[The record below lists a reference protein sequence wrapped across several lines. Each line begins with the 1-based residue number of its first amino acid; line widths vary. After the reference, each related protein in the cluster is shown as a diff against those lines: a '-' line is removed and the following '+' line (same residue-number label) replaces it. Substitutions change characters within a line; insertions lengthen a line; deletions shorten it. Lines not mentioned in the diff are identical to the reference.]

1 MRDRKIIE
9 LLSPAKNLACAKAAI
24 LAGADT
30 VYMGASAFGARS
42 SAANSLK
49 DLREAASF
57 AHDFGARLYVAL
69 NTILSDAELSEAK
82 NLAALAYE
90 AGADALIIQ
99 DLGLISDDLPPIE
112 IHASTQCDI
121 RTPEKARFLESA
133 GFDTL
138 VLARELSLSEI
149 SAITKSVKAR
159 IECFAHGA
167 LCVSMSGK
175 CYLSY
180 AVGGRS
186 GNRGMCAQPCRMKY
200 ELLDAD
206 FRKVAKDS
214 YFLSLKDLN
223 RSQSIGE
230 MLDVGVS
237 AFKIEGRLKDEDYV
251 KNVTAFYRKILDIE
265 IAKRGLKRASFG
277 ESKLSFTPDP
287 SKTFNRGFTEYFLHS
302 NKTGNASF
310 NTPKSRGE
318 YIGKVT
324 ESRGAKFG
332 YEGKPLHNGDGVL
345 FELKNSD
352 IFGANIQ
359 TATCDSAA
367 CPPSCPPMPKGAK
380 IWRNKNPQFENLL
393 EQKIERKIPIS
404 IRVFESE
411 QSYIFEFI
419 HDESEVSASI
429 KLEISSFE
437 KARDFERARE
447 GILGSLSKL
456 GQTVFEAKKLVFSAS
471 SAPFLRSAQIN
482 EIRRNCAAKL
492 RENLRAHFEKSRI
505 VATKRPARAENFGGI
520 ESDYHANVLNEAAKN
535 FYKNSGID
543 ICEFAPESGEEPL
556 DKIELMRTRHCILS
570 ELGLCKMKNP
580 NKLKEPLFLKNES
593 ATLRLKFNCGNCGMS
608 VFKAK

>member
-1 MRDRKIIE
+1 MRDRNIIE
-9 LLSPAKNLACAKAAI
+9 LLSPAKNLACARAAI

-30 VYMGASAFGARS
+30 VYMGAAAFGARS
-42 SAANSLK
+42 NATNSLQDLKEAAN
-49 DLREAASF
+49 F

-69 NTILSDAELSEAK
+69 NTILSDDELSEAK
-82 NLAALAYE
+82 KLANLAYE

-149 SAITKSVKAR
+149 SAISKSVKAR
-159 IECFAHGA
+159 IECFVHGA

-206 FRKVAKDS
+206 FKKVAKDS

-230 MLDVGVS
+230 MLDANVS

-287 SKTFNRGFTEYFLHS
+287 TKTFNRGFTEYFLHS

-318 YIGKVT
+318 YIGVVT
-324 ESRGAKFG
+324 ESRGAKFSYKG
-332 YEGKPLHNGDGVL
+332 TPLHNGDGVL

-352 IFGANIQ
+352 IVGTNLQ
-359 TATCDSAA
+359 TATSDSAT
-367 CPPSCPPMPKGAK
+367 CPASCPPIPKGAK
-380 IWRNKNPQFENLL
+380 IWRNKNPQFENSLA
-393 EQKIERKIPIS
+393 QKIERKIPIS

-411 QSYIFEFI
+411 NSYVFEFN
-419 HDESEVSASI
+419 HDESNVSARV
-429 KLEISSFE
+429 EFEASSFE
-437 KARDFERARE
+437 KAKDFNQAKEN
-447 GILGSLSKL
+447 ILTSLSKL
-456 GQTVFEAKKLVFSAS
+456 GQTIFVAKKLVFSAS
-471 SAPFLRSAQIN
+471 NAPFLRSAQIN
-482 EIRRNCAAKL
+482 EIRRNCATKL
-492 RENLRAHFEKSRI
+492 QQNLRAHFDNARI
-505 VATKRPARAENFGGI
+505 VNVKRPKRAENFGDI
-520 ESDYHANVLNEAAKN
+520 ESDYHANVLNNSARA
-535 FYKNSGID
+535 FYENSGID
-543 ICEFAPESGEEPL
+543 ICELAPESGAKPL
-556 DKIELMRTRHCILS
+556 DKVELMRTRHCILS
-570 ELGLCKMKNP
+570 ELGLCKKKNP
-580 NKLKEPLFLKNES
+580 NNLKEPLFLKNES

-608 VFKAK
+608 VFKAT

>member
-1 MRDRKIIE
+1 
-9 LLSPAKNLACAKAAI
+9 
-24 LAGADT
+24 
-30 VYMGASAFGARS
+30 MGAAAFGARS
-42 SAANSLK
+42 NAANSLQ
-49 DLREAASF
+49 DLKEAANF

-69 NTILSDAELSEAK
+69 NTILSDDELGEAK
-82 NLAALAYE
+82 KLANLAYE

-149 SAITKSVKAR
+149 SAISKSVKAR
-159 IECFAHGA
+159 IECFVHGA

-206 FRKVAKDS
+206 SKKVAKDS

-223 RSQSIGE
+223 RSQSIGD
-230 MLDVGVS
+230 MLDASVS

-265 IAKRGLKRASFG
+265 ITKRGLVRASYG
-277 ESKLSFTPDP
+277 ESKLNFTPEP
-287 SKTFNRGFTEYFLHS
+287 SKTFNRGFTEYFLHGS
-302 NKTGNASF
+302 KVGNASL

-324 ESRGAKFG
+324 ESRGAKFS

-352 IFGANIQ
+352 TIGANLQ
-359 TATCDSAA
+359 TATCDSAV
-367 CPPSCPPMPKGAK
+367 CPPTCPPIPKGAK
-380 IWRNKNPQFENLL
+380 IWRNKNPQFENSLA
-393 EQKIERKIPIS
+393 QKIERKIPIS
-404 IRVFESE
+404 IRVFESGKF
-411 QSYIFEFI
+411 YVFEFC
-419 HDESEVSASI
+419 HVESGVSSSLEI
-429 KLEISSFE
+429 EISKLENARNFE
-437 KARDFERARE
+437 QAKEN
-447 GILGSLSKL
+447 ILTSLSKL
-456 GQTVFEAKKLVFSAS
+456 GQTNFEAEKLVFSAP
-471 SAPFLRSAQIN
+471 SAPFLKSAQIN

-492 RENLRAHFEKSRI
+492 QENLRAHFEEARI
-505 VATKRPARAENFGGI
+505 VNVKRPKRAENFGGI
-520 ESDYHANVLNEAAKN
+520 ECDYHANVLNNSAKN

-543 ICEFAPESGEEPL
+543 ICEFAPESGEKLL
-556 DKIELMRTRHCILS
+556 DKVELMRTRHCILS
-570 ELGLCKMKNP
+570 ELGLCKKKNP

-593 ATLRLKFNCGNCGMS
+593 AKLRLKFNCGDCGMS

>member
-42 SAANSLK
+42 NAANSLQ
-49 DLREAASF
+49 DLKEAANF

-69 NTILSDAELSEAK
+69 NTILSDDELSEAK
-82 NLAALAYE
+82 KLANLAYE

-149 SAITKSVKAR
+149 SAISKSVKAR
-159 IECFAHGA
+159 IECFVHGA

-206 FRKVAKDS
+206 SKKVAKDS

-230 MLDVGVS
+230 MLDANVS

-265 IAKRGLKRASFG
+265 ISKRGLVRASYG
-277 ESKLSFTPDP
+277 ESKLKFTPDP
-287 SKTFNRGFTEYFLHS
+287 SKTFNRGFTEYFLRGS
-302 NKTGNASF
+302 KVGNASF

-324 ESRGAKFG
+324 ESRGATFS

-352 IFGANIQ
+352 TIGTNLQ
-359 TATCDSAA
+359 TATCDSAV
-367 CPPSCPPMPKGAK
+367 CPPTCPPIPKGAK
-380 IWRNKNPQFENLL
+380 IWRNKNPQFENSLA
-393 EQKIERKIPIS
+393 QKLERKIPIS

-411 QSYIFEFI
+411 KFYVFEFC
-419 HDESEVSASI
+419 HVESGVSASLE
-429 KLEISSFE
+429 LEISKLENARNFE
-437 KARDFERARE
+437 QAKEN
-447 GILGSLSKL
+447 ILTSLSKL
-456 GQTVFEAKKLVFSAS
+456 GQTNFEAKKLVFSAP
-471 SAPFLRSAQIN
+471 SAPFLKSAQIN
-482 EIRRNCAAKL
+482 EIRRICAAKL
-492 RENLRAHFEKSRI
+492 QENLRAHFEEARI
-505 VATKRPARAENFGGI
+505 VNVKRPKCAENFGGL
-520 ESDYHANVLNEAAKN
+520 ECDYHANVLNNSAKN

-543 ICEFAPESGEEPL
+543 ICEFAPESGEKPL
-556 DKIELMRTRHCILS
+556 DKVELMRTRHCILS
-570 ELGLCKMKNP
+570 ELGLCKKKNP
-580 NKLKEPLFLKNES
+580 NKLKEPLFLKSES
-593 ATLRLKFNCGNCGMS
+593 AKLRLKFNCGDCGMS
-608 VFKAK
+608 VFKAP

>member
-1 MRDRKIIE
+1 MRDREIIE

-30 VYMGASAFGARS
+30 VYMGAPAFGARS
-42 SAANSLK
+42 NAANSLQ
-49 DLREAASF
+49 DLKEAANF

-69 NTILSDAELSEAK
+69 NTILSDSELSEAK
-82 NLAALAYE
+82 KLANLAYE

-112 IHASTQCDI
+112 IHTSTQCDI

-138 VLARELSLSEI
+138 VLARELSLPEI
-149 SAITKSVKAR
+149 SAIAAAVKAR
-159 IECFAHGA
+159 IECFVHGA

-206 FRKVAKDS
+206 SKKVANDS

-230 MLDVGVS
+230 MLDANVS

-251 KNVTAFYRKILDIE
+251 KNATAFYRKILDIE

-277 ESKLSFTPDP
+277 ESKPTFTPDP
-287 SKTFNRGFTEYFLHS
+287 SKTFNRGFTEYFLRGS
-302 NKTGNASF
+302 KVGNASF

-324 ESRGAKFG
+324 ESRGAKFSYKG
-332 YEGKPLHNGDGVL
+332 TPLHNGDGVL

-359 TATCDSAA
+359 TATCDSAS
-367 CPPSCPPMPKGAK
+367 CPPSCPPIPKGAK
-380 IWRNKNPQFENLL
+380 IWRNKNPQFENSLA
-393 EQKIERKIPIS
+393 QKIERKIPIS
-404 IRVFESE
+404 IRVFECE
-411 QSYIFEFI
+411 NFCVFEFS
-419 HDESEVSASI
+419 HAESKVSASV

-437 KARDFERARE
+437 KARDFERAKE
-447 GILGSLSKL
+447 SILTSLSKL
-456 GQTVFEAKKLVFSAS
+456 GQTNFEAESLVFLAS
-471 SAPFLRSAQIN
+471 SAPFLKSAQIN
-482 EIRRNCAAKL
+482 EIRRNCAQKL
-492 RENLRAHFEKSRI
+492 RENLRAHFEKERI
-505 VATKRPARAENFGGI
+505 TNVKRPARAENFGGI
-520 ESDYHANVLNEAAKN
+520 ESDYHANVLNKAAKN

-543 ICEFAPESGEEPL
+543 IREFAPEYGEKPL
-556 DKIELMRTRHCILS
+556 EEIELMRTRHCILS

-580 NKLKEPLFLKNES
+580 NKLKEPLFLRNES
-593 ATLRLKFNCGNCGMS
+593 ARLRLKFNCGDCGMS